1 MVEQLI
7 AIFCDVDD
15 FCIEYE
21 RYSKTHLLMDEK
33 HIVNGS
39 RMKMS
44 EIMTIAIYF
53 HLSCYRTFKWYYQ
66 KCISG
71 NMREYFP
78 KLVSYN
84 RFVELMQMVAAPL
97 TLYMMKH
104 SLGKCSGISFLDST
118 PIDVC
123 DNRRIHSHRVFENL
137 AKRGKSSTGWFFGFK
152 LHIIIN
158 DRGEIIAFCI
168 TPGNVDDRDWDTIS
182 KLTAEVFGK
191 LFADKGYISAPLFSK
206 LWDRGVQLVT
216 KLRNN
221 MKNKLMDMTDKLL
234 LRKRA
239 VIEAVNDFLKNIC
252 QIEHSRHRSVKNFF
266 VNLISGLIAYS
277 FIPKKPSLHIVYDV
291 FSSLNNFSV

>member
-7 AIFCDVDD
+7 AIFCGVDD

-21 RYSKTHLLMDEK
+21 GYSKTHLLMDEK

-53 HLSCYRTFKWYYQ
+53 HLSCYRAFKWYYQ
-66 KCISG
+66 KSIRG
-71 NMREYFP
+71 NMREYFH

-84 RFVELMQMVAAPL
+84 RFVELMAMVAAPL

-104 SLGKCSGISFLDST
+104 GLGKCSGISFLDGT
-118 PIDVC
+118 AIDVC

-158 DRGEIIAFCI
+158 DRGEIIAL
-168 TPGNVDDRDWDTIS
+168 RRAM
-182 KLTAEVFGK
+182 LTTATG
-191 LFADKGYISAPLFSK
+191 APFP
-206 LWDRGVQLVT
+206 
-216 KLRNN
+216 N
-221 MKNKLMDMTDKLL
+221 
-234 LRKRA
+234 
-239 VIEAVNDFLKNIC
+239 
-252 QIEHSRHRSVKNFF
+252 
-266 VNLISGLIAYS
+266 
-277 FIPKKPSLHIVYDV
+277 
-291 FSSLNNFSV
+291 